1 MKKGHNMDT
10 FTGMN
15 EMVSIV
21 VPVYN
26 VADYIAETIQ
36 MVEQQTYTNWELIL
50 VEDCSTDDSYERIK
64 ERIRKS
70 TQADKI
76 HLIRQGH
83 NGGAARA
90 RNTGVDVA
98 RGRYIAYLD
107 ADDVWLASK
116 LEEQLLFM
124 KQKSAAFS

>member
-1 MKKGHNMDT
+1 MDT

-50 VEDCSTDDSYERIK
+50 VEDCSTDGSYERIK
-64 ERIRKS
+64 EQIRKS

-83 NGGAARA
+83 NG
-90 RNTGVDVA
+90 
-98 RGRYIAYLD
+98 
-107 ADDVWLASK
+107 
-116 LEEQLLFM
+116 
-124 KQKSAAFS
+124 